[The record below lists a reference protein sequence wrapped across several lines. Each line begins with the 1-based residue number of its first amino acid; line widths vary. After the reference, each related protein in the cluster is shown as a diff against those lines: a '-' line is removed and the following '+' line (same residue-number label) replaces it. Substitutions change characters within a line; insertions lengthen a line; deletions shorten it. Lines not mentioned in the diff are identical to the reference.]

1 MKLKLYLIHSNNRED
16 TVYMKGD
23 IFFKNSH
30 NIKIALL
37 VDIHRGYFFFVFLVQ
52 CRTNFVIR
60 YFFIIYQ
67 EKIVVIFFFIV
78 KLNGLDT
85 VFSK

>member
-37 VDIHRGYFFFVFLVQ
+37 VDIHRGYFFCFPCPMQNKFCHQIL
-52 CRTNFVIR
+52 FH
-60 YFFIIYQ
+60 YQ
-67 EKIVVIFFFIV
+67 EKIEVIFFFIV

>member
-37 VDIHRGYFFFVFLVQ
+37 VDIHRGYFFLFSLSNAEQILSSDTFSLSGEN
-52 CRTNFVIR
+52 RGDI
-60 YFFIIYQ
+60 
-67 EKIVVIFFFIV
+67 FFIV

>member
-37 VDIHRGYFFFVFLVQ
+37 VDIHRGFFVCFSLSNAEQ
-52 CRTNFVIR
+52 ILSSDTFSLSGENRGDIFFYREIEWIR
-60 YFFIIYQ
+60 YSF
-67 EKIVVIFFFIV
+67 
-78 KLNGLDT
+78 
-85 VFSK
+85 

>member
-37 VDIHRGYFFFVFLVQ
+37 VDIHRGFFLFSLSNAEQILSSDTFSLSGEN
-52 CRTNFVIR
+52 RGDIFFYREIEWIR
-60 YFFIIYQ
+60 YSF
-67 EKIVVIFFFIV
+67 
-78 KLNGLDT
+78 
-85 VFSK
+85 

>member
-37 VDIHRGYFFFVFLVQ
+37 VDIHRGYFFCFPCPMQNKFCHQIL
-52 CRTNFVIR
+52 FH
-60 YFFIIYQ
+60 YQ
-67 EKIVVIFFFIV
+67 EKIEVIFFFYREIEWIRYS
-78 KLNGLDT
+78 
-85 VFSK
+85 F